1 MPYRQ
6 PCCHTAILRHRYYRY
21 KNLKMCSLLSLRPE
35 VEALREKLQI
45 FVEEECIPAEDEY
58 EEHMKDRHGRERWT
72 PDAIPPVIE
81 RLKARARELGF
92 WNLFLP
98 HPLPATVSSPGREP
112 KVYLSNREYGI
123 LCEVMGRSSL
133 APEACNCNAPDT
145 GNMEVLL
152 KHGNTD
158 QQRKWLGPL
167 LDGKIRSA
175 FLMTEPDVAS
185 SDATNIETRLTKIRA
200 NDGRGAR
207 LVLNGRKWWSTGA
220 MDPRCKF
227 ALVLAKM
234 DYGERNGGN
243 GGTDGA
249 HGAHTVVLVPMDTPG
264 VRLERAL
271 TVFGVDDAPHGHA
284 EISLTNVELD
294 ASALVLGEGRGFEIA
309 QSRLG
314 PGRIHHCMR
323 AVGLAARCYELM
335 LQRSLSRKT
344 FGKYLAEHGSCQD
357 MIADSAADLEAAR
370 LLTLSCASAIDEK
383 GARGA
388 RDKIA
393 SIKVSVPELTSRVV
407 DRAIQIHGGA
417 GVCQD
422 FPLARALTGLRTL
435 RIADGPDA
443 VHRRTVARI
452 EIKKTLKKM
461 GIDISG
467 KSKL

>member
-1 MPYRQ
+1 M
-6 PCCHTAILRHRYYRY
+6 
-21 KNLKMCSLLSLRPE
+21 SLLSLRPE
-35 VEALREKLQI
+35 VEALREKLQV
-45 FVEEECIPAEDEY
+45 FVEEECIPAEEEY
-58 EEHMKDRHGRERWT
+58 EEHMKGRSGSDRWT
-72 PDAIPPVIE
+72 ADAIPPVIE
-81 RLKARARELGF
+81 RLKDRARELGL

-98 HPLPATVSSPGREP
+98 HPLPATVSSPSREP
-112 KVYLSNREYGI
+112 TMYLSNREYGI
-123 LCEVMGRSSL
+123 LCEIMGRSTL

-152 KHGNTD
+152 KHGNAD
-158 QQRKWLGPL
+158 QQRTWLGPL
-167 LDGKIRSA
+167 LDGDIRSA

-185 SDATNIETRLTKIRA
+185 SDATNIETRLTKIGDD
-200 NDGRGAR
+200 DGKGVRY
-207 LVLNGRKWWSTGA
+207 VLNGRKWWSTGA

-234 DYGERNGGN
+234 DYGQQESAS
-243 GGTDGA
+243 DGEGSA
-249 HGAHTVVLVPMDTPG
+249 VSSHGAHTVVLVAMNTPG

-271 TVFGVDDAPHGHA
+271 SVFGYDAAPHGHA
-284 EISLTNVELD
+284 EVSLTNVEVD
-294 ASALVLGEGRGFEIA
+294 ASALILGEGRGFEIA

-370 LLTLSCASAIDEK
+370 LLTLSCAATIDEK
-383 GARGA
+383 GPKGA

-407 DRAIQIHGGA
+407 DRAVQVHGGA

-422 FPLARALTGLRTL
+422 FPLARALAGLRTL

-467 KSKL
+467 RSKL

>member
-1 MPYRQ
+1 M
-6 PCCHTAILRHRYYRY
+6 
-21 KNLKMCSLLSLRPE
+21 SLLSLRPE
-35 VEALREKLQI
+35 VEALQEKLKI
-45 FVEEECIPAEDEY
+45 FVEEECIPAEEEY
-58 EEHMKDRHGRERWT
+58 EEHMKGRSGGERWT
-72 PDAIPPVIE
+72 AEAIPPVIE
-81 RLKARARELGF
+81 RLKVRARELGF

-98 HPLPATVSSPGREP
+98 HPLPAMVSSPSREP
-112 KVYLSNREYGI
+112 TMYLSNREYGI
-123 LCEVMGRSSL
+123 LCEIMGRSTL

-152 KHGNTD
+152 KHGNAD
-158 QQRKWLGPL
+158 QQRTWLGPL
-167 LDGKIRSA
+167 LDGNIRSA

-185 SDATNIETRLTKIRA
+185 SDATNIETRLTKIRDA
-200 NDGRGAR
+200 NGKKGAR
-207 LVLNGRKWWSTGA
+207 YVLNGRKWWSTGA

-234 DYGERNGGN
+234 DQGEQGSISGGK
-243 GGTDGA
+243 GGADST
-249 HGAHTVVLVPMDTPG
+249 HGAHTVVLVPITTPG

-271 TVFGVDDAPHGHA
+271 TVFGYDDAPHGHA
-284 EISLTNVELD
+284 EVSLTNVEVD
-294 ASALVLGEGRGFEIA
+294 ASALILGEGRGFEIA

-344 FGKYLAEHGSCQD
+344 FGKYLAEHGSCQE

-370 LLTLSCASAIDEK
+370 LLTLSCAAAIDEK
-383 GARGA
+383 GPKGA

-407 DRAIQIHGGA
+407 DRAVQVFGGA

-452 EIKKTLKKM
+452 EIKKTLKRM

-467 KSKL
+467 RSKL

>member
-1 MPYRQ
+1 M
-6 PCCHTAILRHRYYRY
+6 
-21 KNLKMCSLLSLRPE
+21 SLLSLRPE
-35 VEALREKLQI
+35 VEALRENLEI
-45 FVEEECIPAEDEY
+45 FVEEECIPAEEEY
-58 EEHMKDRHGRERWT
+58 EEHMKGRSGGERWT
-72 PDAIPPVIE
+72 AEAIPPVIE
-81 RLKARARELGF
+81 RLKVRARELGF

-98 HPLPATVSSPGREP
+98 HPLPATVSSPSREP
-112 KVYLSNREYGI
+112 TMYLSNREYGI
-123 LCEVMGRSSL
+123 LCEIMGRSTL

-152 KHGNTD
+152 KHGNAD
-158 QQRKWLGPL
+158 QQRTWLGPL
-167 LDGKIRSA
+167 LDGNIRSA

-185 SDATNIETRLTKIRA
+185 SDATNIETRLTKIRDA
-200 NDGRGAR
+200 DGKKGVCY
-207 LVLNGRKWWSTGA
+207 VLNGRKWWSTGA

-234 DYGERNGGN
+234 DYGEQGSKSGGK
-243 GGTDGA
+243 GGAEST
-249 HGAHTVVLVPMDTPG
+249 HGAHTVCLVPMNTPG

-271 TVFGVDDAPHGHA
+271 TVFGYDDAPHGHA
-284 EISLTNVELD
+284 EVSLTNVEVD
-294 ASALVLGEGRGFEIA
+294 SSALILGEGRGFEIA

-335 LQRSLSRKT
+335 LQRSVSRKT
-344 FGKYLAEHGSCQD
+344 FGKYLAEHGSCQE

-370 LLTLSCASAIDEK
+370 LLTLSCAAAIDEMGPK
-383 GARGA
+383 GA

-407 DRAIQIHGGA
+407 DRAVQLFGGA

-452 EIKKTLKKM
+452 EIKKTLKRM

-467 KSKL
+467 RSKL

>member
-1 MPYRQ
+1 M
-6 PCCHTAILRHRYYRY
+6 
-21 KNLKMCSLLSLRPE
+21 SLLSLRPE
-35 VEALREKLQI
+35 AEALREKLQI
-45 FVEEECIPAEDEY
+45 FVEEECIPAEEEY
-58 EEHMKDRHGRERWT
+58 EEHMKGRSGRERWT
-72 PDAIPPVIE
+72 TDAIPPVIE
-81 RLKARARELGF
+81 RLKAKARELGL

-98 HPLPATVSSPGREP
+98 HPLPAAVSSPHRQP
-112 KVYLSNREYGI
+112 TLYLTNREYGI
-123 LCEVMGRSSL
+123 LCEIMGRSSL

-152 KHGNTD
+152 KHGSAD
-158 QQRKWLGPL
+158 QQRIWLGPL
-167 LDGKIRSA
+167 LDGEIRSA

-185 SDATNIETRLTKIRA
+185 SDATNIETRLTKIQDD
-200 NDGRGAR
+200 DGKGIRY
-207 LVLNGRKWWSTGA
+207 VLNGRKWWSTGA

-227 ALVLAKM
+227 ALVLARM
-234 DYGERNGGN
+234 DCREGSGGL
-243 GGTDGA
+243 DGADSA

-264 VRLERAL
+264 VHLERAL
-271 TVFGVDDAPHGHA
+271 TVFGYDDAPHGHA
-284 EISLTNVELD
+284 EVSLTNVEVD
-294 ASALVLGEGRGFEIA
+294 ATALILGEGRGFEIA

-370 LLTLSCASAIDEK
+370 LLTLSCAAVIDEK
-383 GARGA
+383 GPKGA

-407 DRAIQIHGGA
+407 DRAVQVYGGA

-452 EIKKTLKKM
+452 EIKKTLRKM
-461 GIDISG
+461 GIDVSR